1 MTILLAADVAVDSI
15 AFDAI
20 AILLTVLFQSRS
32 EILFENSSLLCF

>member
-32 EILFENSSLLCF
+32 EILFENSSL